1 MPPTTLNS
9 EEPQIH
15 APIDLRALALMR
27 EQNAPTMDAPPRT
40 ALWGFMMELLAK

>member
-15 APIDLRALALMR
+15 APLDEEALAHLS
-27 EQNAPTMDAPPRT
+27 ADPTLDAPPR
-40 ALWGFMMELLAK
+40 AAIWAMLMGLIVP